1 MIQTIINY
9 QVFWVIGAL
18 ERLATLGLIERPPL
32 VVSQE
37 TVDSFVLL
45 DEMRDGIFS
54 SNDKIRDIVASLV
67 MSYNTDYD
75 SRVIDDLYFL
85 LTEYK
90 DNRTKIVKYALTY
103 CEC

>member
-32 VVSQE
+32 VVSQD

-67 MSYNTDYD
+67 MSYNMDYD